1 MNQQIF
7 NDSSFTLKSRAN
19 AWVIPPDEAVYVS
32 MELSPNDVKL
42 AVMGLFMNIDEENVD
57 DMTSNDCAD
66 ALIINAII
74 VAHAHTSSTYSDII
88 RHLGMP
94 YKYRMA
100 FEQLEKKLHDTP
112 TSEDLKEMFGM

>member
-1 MNQQIF
+1 MTQQIF
-7 NDSSFTLKSRAN
+7 NDSSFTLKSREN
-19 AWVIPPDEAVYVS
+19 AWVIPPDAAVLGC
-32 MELSPNDVKL
+32 MELSPHEVKL
-42 AVMGLFMNIDEENVD
+42 AVMGLFMNLNEENLNNMD
-57 DMTSNDCAD
+57 NKDCAD

-74 VAHAHTSSTYSDII
+74 VAHASTSSTYSDII

-100 FEQLEKKLHDTP
+100 FEQLEKKIHDTP